1 MSPDLIADLA
11 DMGLFILALLAIY
24 GGLELVLRR
33 THLTDEGSPLD
44 RVLAGPERREYRD
57 AS

>member
-1 MSPDLIADLA
+1 MTALLSELPYLGIYAV
-11 DMGLFILALLAIY
+11 ALLAIFI
-24 GGLELVLRR
+24 GAELVCRR

>member
-1 MSPDLIADLA
+1 MTALLSELPYLGVFAV
-11 DMGLFILALLAIY
+11 ALLAIFIAAD
-24 GGLELVLRR
+24 LVCRR

>member
-1 MSPDLIADLA
+1 MS
-11 DMGLFILALLAIY
+11 ALLAV
-24 GGLELVLRR
+24 LPELGVYAAVILTIPVIADWVCRR